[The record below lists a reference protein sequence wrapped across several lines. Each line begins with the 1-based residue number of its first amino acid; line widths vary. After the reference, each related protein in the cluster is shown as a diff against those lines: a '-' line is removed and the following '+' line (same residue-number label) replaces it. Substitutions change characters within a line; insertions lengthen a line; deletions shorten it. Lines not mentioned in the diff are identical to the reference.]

1 MAEVRPSATNL
12 LSLLQLASPAL
23 PIGAYSYSEGIEA
36 LVHSGQIA
44 SAEVFGQWV
53 EAELQRGAIRLE
65 AAVMGR
71 AFQAWQQNEGAALEH
86 WNNWLSAVRDGE
98 ELRLQSW
105 QMGRSLLRL
114 VGDLEPTGLDPL
126 PEALRTGSCNF
137 AIAFGITAALWQL
150 SLPETTL
157 VFLHSWA
164 ANLISAGV
172 RLVPLGQTEGQRLL
186 RRLAD
191 PLQQSA
197 AGIQGLTDDQLFA
210 CSWGLSL
217 ASMAHETQYSRLFR
231 S

>member
-1 MAEVRPSATNL
+1 MVETLPSAAL

-36 LVHSGQIA
+36 LIHQGEIA
-44 SAEVFGQWV
+44 SPETFGQWL
-53 EAELQRGAIRLE
+53 EAELQRGSIRLE
-65 AAVMGR
+65 AAVMVR
-71 AFQAWQQNEGAALEH
+71 ALQAWQQGNGEALER
-86 WNNWLSAVRDGE
+86 WNDWLSAVRDSE

-114 VGDLEPTGLDPL
+114 LGDLESTELAPL
-126 PEALRTGSCNF
+126 PDGLRSGSCNF
-137 AIAFGITAALWQL
+137 AIAFGIAAALWQL
-150 SLPETTL
+150 PQSETTL
-157 VFLHSWA
+157 IFMHSWA

-186 RRLAD
+186 RQLAE

-197 AGIQGLTDDQLFA
+197 QAVQALTDDQLFA

-217 ASMAHETQYSRLFR
+217 ASMTHETQYSRLFR